1 LKDLLSY
8 LPFLKSCFSKTLEKI
23 DNKNVGVFSQTQN
36 YQTYRSQ
43 NDTAKN
49 TIKFERKTR

>member
-23 DNKNVGVFSQTQN
+23 DNKNVGIFSQTQN